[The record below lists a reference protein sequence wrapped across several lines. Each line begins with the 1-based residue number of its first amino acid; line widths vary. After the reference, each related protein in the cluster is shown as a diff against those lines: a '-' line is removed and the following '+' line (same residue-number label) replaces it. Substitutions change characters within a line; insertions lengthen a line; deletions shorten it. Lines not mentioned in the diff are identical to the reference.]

1 MIVIFIGSEQGRKP
15 KIYFPFLNPN
25 YPIILL
31 SLTESMFGLRRI
43 FVFHLHW
50 LSSQVSVKR
59 CQNQAI
65 LSTFRFLGVKM
76 LNLFLINFLAKSD
89 NSKYFSFFIFFK
101 NKIKLW
107 SLCLPGI
114 FKNSGHYVCVPSSKL
129 IRDMLALSSDQY
141 E

>member
-1 MIVIFIGSEQGRKP
+1 MFFNLIIVIFIESEQGCKT
-15 KIYFPFLNPN
+15 KTYFPFLNPN

-89 NSKYFSFFIFFK
+89 NSSERSACAALGCWEFTHIGQQA
-101 NKIKLW
+101 
-107 SLCLPGI
+107 GI
-114 FKNSGHYVCVPSSKL
+114 
-129 IRDMLALSSDQY
+129 
-141 E
+141 

>member
-1 MIVIFIGSEQGRKP
+1 MPGYINSKTTNQNQLLCLCFFNLIIVIFIGSEQGRKT

-31 SLTESMFGLRRI
+31 SLSESMFGLRRI

-101 NKIKLW
+101 KNKI
-107 SLCLPGI
+107 
-114 FKNSGHYVCVPSSKL
+114 VVT
-129 IRDMLALSSDQY
+129 MLAWHLQK
-141 E
+141 